1 MLIKILVLVIL
12 IFINGV
18 FSATEIA
25 FLSINKYKLNKE
37 IKNENKKA
45 IKIAKLL
52 SDQSTFLSAIQ
63 VAITISGFLAS
74 ALAAESF
81 AGELAQMMN
90 VTFVTKET
98 LTTILVIAITLILSY
113 FTLVFGELLPKKI
126 GLAYSYQLSFKM
138 INTLCIVITIFKPVI
153 LLLKKSTELLVKLL
167 IIKEEVVEEDDL
179 KDTITDSNLEELEKK
194 LLLNVFEFNDVTVK
208 EVMTPKKEVIS
219 LDIEDSNDV
228 LKRKVRKTKYTRFP
242 VTKNGKIM
250 GVLNIKDLIVNE
262 TNHEFKNNIRK
273 VTKIK
278 SDTIQDDAFMLLNES
293 YEPIAIV
300 EENKEYIGIITMEDI
315 LEHIIGDIFD
325 EYDKDKQKEE
335 KEQKEQKEQTK

>member
-12 IFINGV
+12 IFFNGI

-37 IKNENKKA
+37 IKNNNEKA
-45 IKIAKLL
+45 KKIAELL

-63 VAITISGFLAS
+63 VVITISGFLAS
-74 ALAAESF
+74 AFAAESF
-81 AGELAQMMN
+81 AGELAELIN
-90 VTFVTKET
+90 ISFLTKET
-98 LTTILVIAITLILSY
+98 LTTILVVLITLVLSY

-126 GLAYSYQLSFKM
+126 GLAYSYDLSFKM
-138 INTLCIVITIFKPVI
+138 VKPICIVIAIFNPI
-153 LLLKKSTELLVKLL
+153 IILLKKSTELFVKLL
-167 IIKEEVVEEDDL
+167 KIKKEVVEEDTL

-219 LDIEDSNDV
+219 LDIDDSNET
-228 LKRKVRKTKYTRFP
+228 LRKKVRKTKYTRFP
-242 VTKNGKIM
+242 VTKNGEII

-262 TNHEFKNNIRK
+262 TNHEFKKNIRK
-273 VTKIK
+273 VTRIK
-278 SDTIQDDAFMLLNES
+278 STTILDDAFMLLNEA

-300 EENKEYIGIITMEDI
+300 EEDKKYIGIITMEDI

-325 EYDKDKQKEE
+325 EYDKDKEQIKEE
-335 KEQKEQKEQTK
+335 

>member
-1 MLIKILVLVIL
+1 MLIKILVLVVLIL
-12 IFINGV
+12 FNGI

-37 IKNENKKA
+37 IKNNNEKA
-45 IKIAKLL
+45 KKIAELL
-52 SDQSTFLSAIQ
+52 SDQSSFLSAIQ
-63 VAITISGFLAS
+63 VVITISGFLAS

-81 AGELAQMMN
+81 AGELASLINISFLTQ
-90 VTFVTKET
+90 ET
-98 LTTILVIAITLILSY
+98 ITTILVVIITLILSY

-126 GLAYSYQLSFKM
+126 WLAYYYELSFKM
-138 INTLCIVITIFKPVI
+138 VKPLCIVITIFNPVI
-153 LLLKKSTELLVKLL
+153 LLLKKSTELFVKLL
-167 IIKEEVVEEDDL
+167 KIKKEVIEEDTL

-208 EVMTPKKEVIS
+208 EVMTPKKDVIS
-219 LDIEDSNDV
+219 LDIEDSNET

-242 VTKNGKIM
+242 VTKNGEII

-262 TNHEFKNNIRK
+262 TNHTFKKNIRK
-273 VTKIK
+273 VTRIK
-278 SDTIQDDAFMLLNES
+278 STTILDDAFILLNNA

-300 EENKEYIGIITMEDI
+300 EEDKKYIGIITMEDI

-325 EYDKDKQKEE
+325 EYDKDKE
-335 KEQKEQKEQTK
+335 KEN

>member
-1 MLIKILVLVIL
+1 MLIKILILVIL
-12 IFINGV
+12 ILINGI

-37 IKNENKKA
+37 IKNDNKKA
-45 IKIAKLL
+45 KKIAELL

-63 VAITISGFLAS
+63 VVITISGFLAS
-74 ALAAESF
+74 AFAAESF
-81 AGELAQMMN
+81 AGELASMIKLSFMSTQ
-90 VTFVTKET
+90 T
-98 LTTILVIAITLILSY
+98 LTTILVVVITLILSY

-126 GLAYSYQLSFKM
+126 GLAYSYKIAFKM
-138 INTLCIVITIFKPVI
+138 INPINTVIKIFNPIIV
-153 LLLKKSTELLVKLL
+153 LLKKSTELFVRLL
-167 IIKEEVVEEDDL
+167 KIKKEVVEEDTL

-219 LDIEDSNDV
+219 LDIEDSNET

-242 VTKNGKIM
+242 VTKNGEII

-262 TNHEFKNNIRK
+262 TNHTFKKNIRK
-273 VTKIK
+273 VTRIK
-278 SDTIQDDAFMLLNES
+278 STTILDDAFILLNNA

-300 EENKEYIGIITMEDI
+300 EEDKKYIGIITMEDI

-325 EYDKDKQKEE
+325 EYDKDKEQIKEE
-335 KEQKEQKEQTK
+335 